1 MSKIAPGG
9 GAVGAAVQYRM
20 LVDAGLDRT
29 VVVGGLTAS
38 NLLTFAL
45 VLAMPLLAIPAL
57 IRGLVPRDLVDVTLI
72 GVAVFAVLA
81 AAGAWCLRRDW
92 PLTSRRPCRAARA
105 QPPAPACR
113 AVARAAGAAA
123 ARA

>member
-72 GVAVFAVLA
+72 GVAALRGAGRRRRVVPCA
-81 AAGAWCLRRDW
+81 ATGR
-92 PLTSRRPCRAARA
+92 
-105 QPPAPACR
+105 
-113 AVARAAGAAA
+113 
-123 ARA
+123 